1 MRKTLAELGN
11 DAQPKAIQEH
21 LKKKFNVDMDTKLIS
36 TYKSSIL
43 KGGAKKTGVTRQP
56 VASAPATAPV
66 PAPAPTPTRAK
77 VTPKVGATNGR
88 ISVEDIRVVKELLG
102 RIGTEAVK
110 ELADVLSE

>member
-36 TYKSSIL
+36 TYKSGIL
-43 KGGAKKTGVTRQP
+43 RDAGKKRGSVRQP
-56 VASAPATAPV
+56 AASAPATAPA
-66 PAPAPTPTRAK
+66 PAPAPTATRAK
-77 VTPKVGATNGR
+77 ASPRAGTMNGG
-88 ISVEDIRVVKELLG
+88 ISVEDIRAVKELLG
-102 RIGTEAVK
+102 RIGAEAVK